1 MAQELECSSGK
12 GSGFNAEPIPQSNYF
27 HLVHRF
33 RAWGY
38 SDGCGT
44 QSGEVGRKFSKK
56 HGELVGK
63 SEISS
68 GDEVLWIRLSWL
80 RLLDS
85 EK

>member
-1 MAQELECSSGK
+1 MWGQSPGT
-12 GSGFNAEPIPQSNYF
+12 GSGVISTSP
-27 HLVHRF
+27 VMTF

-56 HGELVGK
+56 HGELARK

-68 GDEVLWIRLSWL
+68 RDEVLRIRLSWL